1 MKVSITARKFKA
13 RETLKE
19 FIKDELNT
27 LNRFYE
33 DIIDAEVIL
42 SYQNS
47 VNSVKIVEVV
57 LSVPG
62 KVITV
67 TEQAEEYEIATRSAI
82 DKLKRQLKKIKDKRK
97 SRA

>member
-62 KVITV
+62 KIITI
-67 TEQAEEYEIATRSAI
+67 TEQAEEYEIATRAAI
-82 DKLKRQLKKIKDKRK
+82 DKLKRQLKKLKDKRK

>member
-13 RETLKE
+13 RDTLKE
-19 FIKDELNT
+19 FIKDELNS
-27 LNRFYE
+27 LSRFYE

-57 LSVPG
+57 LGVPG
-62 KVITV
+62 RIVTV
-67 TEQAEEYEIATRSAI
+67 TEQAEEYEIATRSAVE
-82 DKLKRQLKKIKDKRK
+82 KLKRQLQKIKDKRQ

>member
-19 FIKDELNT
+19 FIKDELNS

-47 VNSVKIVEVV
+47 VNSEKIVEII
-57 LSVPG
+57 LGVPG
-62 KVITV
+62 KVVTV
-67 TEQAEEYEIATRSAI
+67 TEKSEEYEIAVREAI
-82 DKLKRQLKKIKDKRK
+82 DKLKRQLQKLKDKRK

>member
-62 KVITV
+62 KVITIS
-67 TEQAEEYEIATRSAI
+67 EQAEEYEIAARSAI